1 MNTSSQR
8 SKAPA
13 RRLLK
18 TARWLALAPAL
29 IAVWACNSRTLEQ
42 PTATPTQSFNSTFQE
57 TLNKDID
64 IVFMIDDSLSMAPLL
79 NKLATNF
86 PAFISVFQSLPSGLP
101 NIHLAVVSQDLGAGQ
116 WTGIPQ
122 CPVGGDGGQFHDQV
136 GAGTAS
142 SGMPCTSTGLNPGQH
157 FISSV
162 NGMTNFDTTMGIS
175 KVFACIA
182 NLGQGGCGFEHQ
194 IQSVVR
200 ALGADP
206 AFPLPTN
213 NVGFLRPSAYLA
225 IIMVTNED
233 DDSAPPVTPLFDT
246 SSRSIA
252 DPYGPL
258 QSYRANEFG
267 HLCNGMK
274 PPRTMPASF
283 PPGACVSAE
292 DQGLL
297 IPLHTMIDE
306 IKALKTDPS
315 QIFVAAI
322 AGPPDPYNVIM
333 VPAAAGTSDAQAG
346 IMWPNI
352 AHSCMENSG
361 EYGDPSIRLAQFVE
375 AFGRNGVFESIC
387 ADTFAPALM
396 TIAKTIGQVLG
407 QQCVQGQLVDKD
419 GDPTNGLQP
428 DCTVV
433 DHAYDAMGNTI
444 DTVIPSCDDSPTAPK
459 CWKLVDDATKCPS
472 TAAMPQKVL
481 TFVPPPDP
489 TQSNLN
495 ASVSCAI
502 CISGV
507 TSKGCP

>member
-1 MNTSSQR
+1 VPT
-8 SKAPA
+8 
-13 RRLLK
+13 
-18 TARWLALAPAL
+18 
-29 IAVWACNSRTLEQ
+29 RTF
-42 PTATPTQSFNSTFQE
+42 SNTFQE
-57 TLNKDID
+57 TTNRDLDIL
-64 IVFMIDDSLSMAPLL
+64 FMIDDSLSMAPLL

-86 PAFISVFQSLPSGLP
+86 PAFINVLETLPSGKP
-101 NIHLAVVSQDLGAGQ
+101 NLHLAVVSQDLGAGQ

-142 SGMPCTSTGLNPGQH
+142 SGMPCTSSGLNPGEH
-157 FISSV
+157 FISDV
-162 NGMTNFDTTMGIS
+162 NGMTNYDTTLGIA

-182 NLGQGGCGFEHQ
+182 NLGQTGCGFEHQ

-213 NVGFLRPSAYLA
+213 NANFLRPNAYLA
-225 IIMVTNED
+225 IVMVTNED

-292 DQGLL
+292 DMGLL
-297 IPLHTMIDE
+297 IPLHTMIAE
-306 IKALKTDPS
+306 IKALKPDPS
-315 QIFVAAI
+315 KIFVAAI

-333 VPAAAGTSDAQAG
+333 VPAASGTSDAQAG

-352 AHSCMENSG
+352 AHSCMQNSG
-361 EYGDPSIRLAQFVE
+361 EYGDPSIRLAEFVE

-387 ADTFAPALM
+387 ADSFAPALM
-396 TIAKTIGQVLG
+396 NIANTIGKALG
-407 QQCVQGQLVDKD
+407 PQCVVGKLVDTD
-419 GDPTNGLQP
+419 GMPGDPIVP

-433 DHAYDAMGNTI
+433 DHTFDNAGNQVDSVVPSCASNGSQPPCWSLGTDAMNCPALPDGTPQHVLNVMRPAGNQ
-444 DTVIPSCDDSPTAPK
+444 PSD
-459 CWKLVDDATKCPS
+459 LNS
-472 TAAMPQKVL
+472 TL
-481 TFVPPPDP
+481 
-489 TQSNLN
+489 
-495 ASVSCAI
+495 SCSI
-502 CISGV
+502 CINN
-507 TSKGCP
+507 TDPGCNY